1 MLNTINKVNP
11 GNRINFTKLRK
22 GGQIPKFESPAGGVQ
37 KVFTNTGYASGN
49 NSGWS
54 ETIFTPEF
62 QQKLFAVIQNPNS
75 TNEQRAEAVKA
86 INNLQKAYEDLRKRK
101 TVSSSAEFDQAVKD
115 YQQRIISEI
124 PELNTIGITNGINNN
139 RYTYAQ
145 KRISGDSADSNGN
158 WGTDGLWGSQT
169 QDRTVLGYNGDWD
182 ESSDRYTQMN
192 DALKQYGF
200 KVEKGLAGDNGYTE
214 AYYINPL
221 AQTTTQQETTDST
234 TQTGTTNQTTQT
246 GTTDQT
252 TQTEP
257 VDTSALPVLE
267 FQQQPKRQST
277 PWTDWAPLTTQLANN
292 LLNNQRQYNN
302 EIQKKFP
309 LEEAPYKQ
317 GLVTNNYAARQIRS
331 QMAADIRSRANRNL
345 TSDSTTNQIQQN
357 AAEAQA
363 LGLEDQNALD
373 QTQEFNRTSKELQAI
388 GNENKAVESSVAN
401 YNRKQNAV
409 AWNNILAAR
418 QKRDATNTA
427 ELNSYIGNMY
437 SSHGQWLQNE
447 RMEDAR
453 FQRDI
458 NDYNYQQRLQRL
470 YNKSG
475 LEALE
480 GGIQN
485 SQAFNRFRKVV
496 EDGGNTYNIPLDENG
511 KITDQALLDYIKA
524 NPNNAAVKSALSEY
538 QSELDNANNFFTH
551 KQQSLI
557 AKRQRANMLIPGT
570 FSNQGTRFGDR
581 YIRHTVPGSTST
593 NPLYTGS
600 YKSGGKFRKARFIDY
615 MNHYQK
621 QQQLDKVE
629 TRKNQERLQKKL
641 ARDLDYLDKETLL
654 LLKQIFK

>member
-22 GGQIPKFESPAGGVQ
+22 GGQIPKFKVPAGGVQ
-37 KVFTNTGYASGN
+37 KVFTNTRYTSGN

-75 TNEQRAEAVKA
+75 TNEQRAEAIKT

-192 DALKQYGF
+192 EALKQYGF

-214 AYYINPL
+214 AYYINPF
-221 AQTTTQQETTDST
+221 AQPETQTEPEEPAEPT
-234 TQTGTTNQTTQT
+234 TQTEPEKTTEP
-246 GTTDQT
+246 T

-257 VDTSALPVLE
+257 VDSSVPSVLE

-317 GLVTNNYAARQIRS
+317 GLVTNNYAARQMRS
-331 QMAADIRSRANRNL
+331 QMAADVRSRANRNL

-401 YNRKQNAV
+401 YNRKQNAA

-458 NDYNYQQRLQRL
+458 NDYNYQQGLRRL
-470 YNKSG
+470 YNESG

-496 EDGGNTYNIPLDENG
+496 EDGGDTYNIPLDENG

-538 QSELDNANNFFTH
+538 QSELDNANNLFTH

-557 AKRQRANMLIPGT
+557 AERQRANMLIPGT

-581 YIRHTVPGSTST
+581 YIRYTVPGSTST
-593 NPLYTGS
+593 NPLYTES
-600 YKSGGKFRKARFIDY
+600 YKSGGKVRNARFIDY

-621 QQQLDKVE
+621 QQQFDRVE

>member
-54 ETIFTPEF
+54 EMIFTPEF

-124 PELNTIGITNGINNN
+124 PELNTMGITNGINNN

-158 WGTDGLWGSQT
+158 WVTDGLWGSQT

-182 ESSDRYTQMN
+182 ENSDRYTQMN

-214 AYYINPL
+214 AYYINPF
-221 AQTTTQQETTDST
+221 AQPETQTEQEEPAETTTQTEPEKTTEP
-234 TQTGTTNQTTQT
+234 
-246 GTTDQT
+246 T

-257 VDTSALPVLE
+257 VDSSVPSVLE

-317 GLVTNNYAARQIRS
+317 GLVTNNYAARQMRS

-388 GNENKAVESSVAN
+388 GNENKAVESSVAS
-401 YNRKQNAV
+401 YNRKQNAA

-458 NDYNYQQRLQRL
+458 NDYNYQQKLQRL
-470 YNKSG
+470 YNESG

-485 SQAFNRFRKVV
+485 SQAFGRFRKVI
-496 EDGGNTYNIPLDENG
+496 EAGGDTYNIQLDENG

-557 AKRQRANMLIPGT
+557 AERQRANMLIPGT

-581 YIRHTVPGSTST
+581 YIRYTVPGSTNT
-593 NPLYTGS
+593 NPLYTEF

>member
-22 GGQIPKFESPAGGVQ
+22 GGQIPKFQTPAGGVQ
-37 KVFTNTGYASGN
+37 KVFTNTRYTSGN

-101 TVSSSAEFDQAVKD
+101 TISNLVEFDQAVKD

-124 PELNTIGITNGINNN
+124 PELNTMGITNGINNN

-192 DALKQYGF
+192 EALKQYGF
-200 KVEKGLAGDNGYTE
+200 KVEKGLAGDNNYTE
-214 AYYINPL
+214 AYYINPF
-221 AQTTTQQETTDST
+221 AQPETQTEPEEPAETTTQTEPEKTTEP
-234 TQTGTTNQTTQT
+234 
-246 GTTDQT
+246 T

-257 VDTSALPVLE
+257 VDSSVPSVLE

-302 EIQKKFP
+302 EIQKKFT

-458 NDYNYQQRLQRL
+458 NDYNYQQGLQRL
-470 YNKSG
+470 YNESG

-485 SQAFNRFRKVV
+485 SQAFGRFRSVI
-496 EDGGNTYNIPLDENG
+496 EHGGDTYNISLDENG

-524 NPNNAAVKSALSEY
+524 NPNDAAVKSALSEY
-538 QSELDNANNFFTH
+538 QSELDNANNLFTH

-557 AKRQRANMLIPGT
+557 AERQRANMLIPGT

-593 NPLYTGS
+593 NPLYTES
-600 YKSGGKFRKARFIDY
+600 YKSGGKFRNARFIDY

-621 QQQLDKVE
+621 QQYFDRVE

>member
-22 GGQIPKFESPAGGVQ
+22 GGQIPKFKVPAGGVQ
-37 KVFTNTGYASGN
+37 KVFTNTRYTSGN

-101 TVSSSAEFDQAVKD
+101 TISNTVEFDQAVKD

-158 WGTDGLWGSQT
+158 WGTDGLWGVLT
-169 QDRTVLGYNGDWD
+169 QDRTALGYNGDWD
-182 ESSDRYTQMN
+182 ENSDRYIQMN

-200 KVEKGLAGDNGYTE
+200 KVEKGLAGDNNYTE
-214 AYYINPL
+214 AYYINPF
-221 AQTTTQQETTDST
+221 AQPETQTEPEEPAETTTQTEPEKTTEP
-234 TQTGTTNQTTQT
+234 
-246 GTTDQT
+246 T

-257 VDTSALPVLE
+257 VDSSVPSVLE

-277 PWTDWAPLTTQLANN
+277 PWTDWAPLTAQLANN
-292 LLNNQRQYNN
+292 LSNNQRQYNN
-302 EIQKKFP
+302 EIQKKFS

-317 GLVTNNYAARQIRS
+317 GLVTNNYAARQMRS

-363 LGLEDQNALD
+363 LGLEDQNVLD

-401 YNRKQNAV
+401 YNRKQNV
-409 AWNNILAAR
+409 AAWDNILAAR

-458 NDYNYQQRLQRL
+458 NDYNYQQGLQRL
-470 YNKSG
+470 YNESG

-496 EDGGNTYNIPLDENG
+496 EDGGDAYNIQLDENG

-557 AKRQRANMLIPGT
+557 AERQRANMLIPGT

-593 NPLYTGS
+593 NPLYTGY
-600 YKSGGKFRKARFIDY
+600 YKSGGKFRNARFIDY

>member
-1 MLNTINKVNP
+1 
-11 GNRINFTKLRK
+11 
-22 GGQIPKFESPAGGVQ
+22 
-37 KVFTNTGYASGN
+37 
-49 NSGWS
+49 
-54 ETIFTPEF
+54 
-62 QQKLFAVIQNPNS
+62 
-75 TNEQRAEAVKA
+75 
-86 INNLQKAYEDLRKRK
+86 
-101 TVSSSAEFDQAVKD
+101 
-115 YQQRIISEI
+115 
-124 PELNTIGITNGINNN
+124 
-139 RYTYAQ
+139 
-145 KRISGDSADSNGN
+145 
-158 WGTDGLWGSQT
+158 
-169 QDRTVLGYNGDWD
+169 
-182 ESSDRYTQMN
+182 
-192 DALKQYGF
+192 
-200 KVEKGLAGDNGYTE
+200 
-214 AYYINPL
+214 
-221 AQTTTQQETTDST
+221 
-234 TQTGTTNQTTQT
+234 
-246 GTTDQT
+246 
-252 TQTEP
+252 
-257 VDTSALPVLE
+257 
-267 FQQQPKRQST
+267 
-277 PWTDWAPLTTQLANN
+277 
-292 LLNNQRQYNN
+292 
-302 EIQKKFP
+302 
-309 LEEAPYKQ
+309 
-317 GLVTNNYAARQIRS
+317 
-331 QMAADIRSRANRNL
+331 MAADIRSRANRNL

-401 YNRKQNAV
+401 YNRKQNAA

-418 QKRDATNTA
+418 QKRDAANTA

-470 YNKSG
+470 YNESG

-485 SQAFNRFRKVV
+485 SQAFNRFRKVI
-496 EDGGNTYNIPLDENG
+496 EDGGDAYSIQLDENG

-524 NPNNAAVKSALSEY
+524 NPNNAEVKSALSEY

-557 AKRQRANMLIPGT
+557 AERQRANMLIPGT

-593 NPLYTGS
+593 NPLQTGS
-600 YKSGGKFRKARFIDY
+600 YKSGGKVRNARFIDY

-621 QQQLDKVE
+621 QQQFDRVE

>member
-22 GGQIPKFESPAGGVQ
+22 GGQIPKFKTPAGGVQ
-37 KVFTNTGYASGN
+37 KVFTNTRYTSGN

-101 TVSSSAEFDQAVKD
+101 TISNPVEFDQAVKD

-124 PELNTIGITNGINNN
+124 PELNTMGITNGINNN

-192 DALKQYGF
+192 EALKQYGF
-200 KVEKGLAGDNGYTE
+200 KVEKGLAGDNNYTE
-214 AYYINPL
+214 AYYINPF
-221 AQTTTQQETTDST
+221 AQPETQTEPEEPAEPT
-234 TQTGTTNQTTQT
+234 TQTEPEKTTEP
-246 GTTDQT
+246 T

-257 VDTSALPVLE
+257 VDSSVPSVLE

-302 EIQKKFP
+302 EIQKKFT

-317 GLVTNNYAARQIRS
+317 GLVTNNYAARQMRS

-388 GNENKAVESSVAN
+388 GNENKAIESSVAN
-401 YNRKQNAV
+401 YNRKQNAA
-409 AWNNILAAR
+409 AWNNILVAR
-418 QKRDATNTA
+418 QRRDAANTA

-470 YNKSG
+470 YNESG

-485 SQAFNRFRKVV
+485 SQAFGRFRSVI
-496 EDGGNTYNIPLDENG
+496 EHGGDTYNIPLDENG

-524 NPNNAAVKSALSEY
+524 NPNDAAVKSALSEY
-538 QSELDNANNFFTH
+538 QSELDNANNLFTH

-557 AKRQRANMLIPGT
+557 AERQRANMLIPGT

-593 NPLYTGS
+593 NPLYTES
-600 YKSGGKFRKARFIDY
+600 YKSGGKFRNARFIDY

-621 QQQLDKVE
+621 QQQFDRVE

>member
-22 GGQIPKFESPAGGVQ
+22 GGQIPKFQTPAGGVQ
-37 KVFTNTGYASGN
+37 KVFTNTRYTSGN

-62 QQKLFAVIQNPNS
+62 QQKLFEVIQNPNS

-101 TVSSSAEFDQAVKD
+101 TISTPVEFDQAVKD

-182 ESSDRYTQMN
+182 ENSDRYTQMN

-221 AQTTTQQETTDST
+221 AQPETQTEPEEPAEPT
-234 TQTGTTNQTTQT
+234 TQTEPEKTTEP
-246 GTTDQT
+246 T

-257 VDTSALPVLE
+257 VDSSVPSVLE

-277 PWTDWAPLTTQLANN
+277 PWTDWAPLTTQLTNN

-317 GLVTNNYAARQIRS
+317 GLVTNNYAARQMRS

-357 AAEAQA
+357 ATEAQA
-363 LGLEDQNALD
+363 LGLEDQNAID

-388 GNENKAVESSVAN
+388 GNENKAVEASVAN
-401 YNRKQNAV
+401 YNRKQNAA

-458 NDYNYQQRLQRL
+458 NDYNYQQGLQRL
-470 YNKSG
+470 YNESG

-485 SQAFNRFRKVV
+485 SQAFGRFRKVI
-496 EDGGNTYNIPLDENG
+496 EDGGDTYNIPLDENG

-524 NPNNAAVKSALSEY
+524 NPNDAAVKSALSEY

-557 AKRQRANMLIPGT
+557 AERQRANMLIPGT

-581 YIRHTVPGSTST
+581 YIRYTVPGSTST

-600 YKSGGKFRKARFIDY
+600 YKSGGKFRNARFIDY

-621 QQQLDKVE
+621 QQQFDRIE